1 MILKPGMKFISPDD
15 NNPDDMTVLD
25 VLLMEAAK
33 PGDTVFIKVNFV
45 SKLPSSIRR
54 TGFNDDYFFV
64 AQWFPKFGVYEPA
77 DMRYAVKGGWNCHQF
92 HSNSEFYSNHSVY
105 DVKITVP
112 KEYIV
117 GTGGMLLEEKEDS
130 DGKKTQ
136 ITTGLKILL
145 ILPGLPGR
153 DMQFILISGNM

>member
-1 MILKPGMKFISPDD
+1 MRSEAINQHYHKESGNSPGTKEIDFGWIEIKSMTDKKGNDLKAGMKFISPDD

-25 VLLMEAAK
+25 VSLAEAAK
-33 PGDTVFIKVNFV
+33 PGDTAFIKVSFV
-45 SKLPSSIRR
+45 SKLPSTIRR

-64 AQWFPKFGVYEPA
+64 AQWFPKFGVYEPV

-92 HSNSEFYSNHSVY
+92 HINSEFYANHSVY

-117 GTGGMLLEEKEDS
+117 GTGGMHS
-130 DGKKTQ
+130 
-136 ITTGLKILL
+136 
-145 ILPGLPGR
+145 
-153 DMQFILISGNM
+153 